1 MWDGIAYKELGDVS
15 YTDKLMNL
23 NQKYRECY
31 LFPAGITLTLPDPV
45 PVTSDTLPP
54 WKRVSVK

>member
-23 NQKYRECY
+23 NQKYREYY
-31 LFPAGITLTLPDPV
+31 LFPAGVTLTLPDPV